1 MTCLP
6 SRPPPLQDF
15 TQPPPI
21 TRPLVSDAL
30 NNSFSAGATSD
41 ALDNSFAAGATSDEL
56 NNSFAAGA
64 STYNDNGNT
73 GGEGGLVDLS
83 AVETV
88 AATVGGGEVHSVNLS
103 DDSSDDEESKE

>member
-1 MTCLP
+1 M
-6 SRPPPLQDF
+6 
-15 TQPPPI
+15 
-21 TRPLVSDAL
+21 SDAL